1 MMMAMVMMV
10 MTVMMML
17 SKGDSGDVGD
27 DELVRT
33 LKPLGGENSKQEVP
47 GIWVC
52 QNWSKSLHMVQLFD
66 QIRRRCQN

>member
-17 SKGDSGDVGD
+17 SKGDSGDSG
-27 DELVRT
+27 ELVRT

-66 QIRRRCQN
+66 QIRRRCQD

>member
-17 SKGDSGDVGD
+17 IKGESGDVGD

-47 GIWVC
+47 GI
-52 QNWSKSLHMVQLFD
+52 
-66 QIRRRCQN
+66 